1 MGDLLKKYIILTI
14 IMFLI
19 ITKSL
24 INDYQ
29 TKMLI
34 NQNLSTYYLKY
45 QNIDSSYIEIK
56 HTPNKNEVFISI
68 YRLTTF
74 EGTIIKKKNN
84 IIYIK
89 ALDPNNHNIY
99 FKFNLDTKVLTVT
112 KSRWLYLNKGDT
124 FSFNL

>member
-1 MGDLLKKYIILTI
+1 MKKYIILTI

-19 ITKSL
+19 VTKSL
-24 INDYQ
+24 MTDYQ

-56 HTPNKNEVFISI
+56 HTQSENKVFISI

-74 EGTIIKKKNN
+74 EGTITKKKNN

-99 FKFNLDTKVLTVT
+99 FKFNFDTKVLTVT
-112 KSRWLYLNKGDT
+112 KSSWLYLNKGDT

>member
-1 MGDLLKKYIILTI
+1 MKKYIILTI

-19 ITKSL
+19 VTKSL
-24 INDYQ
+24 MNDYQ

-56 HTPNKNEVFISI
+56 HTQSENKVFISI

-74 EGTIIKKKNN
+74 TGTIIKKKNN

-112 KSRWLYLNKGDT
+112 KSSWLYLNKGDT

>member
-1 MGDLLKKYIILTI
+1 MKKYIILTI

-19 ITKSL
+19 VTKSL
-24 INDYQ
+24 MNDYQ

-74 EGTIIKKKNN
+74 TGTIIKKKNN

-99 FKFNLDTKVLTVT
+99 FKFNLDTKVLKVT
-112 KSRWLYLNKGDT
+112 KSSWLYLNKGDT

>member
-1 MGDLLKKYIILTI
+1 MKKYIILTI

-19 ITKSL
+19 VTKSL
-24 INDYQ
+24 MTDYK

-74 EGTIIKKKNN
+74 TGTIIKKKNN

-89 ALDPNNHNIY
+89 ALDPNNNNIY

-112 KSRWLYLNKGDT
+112 KSNWLYLNKGDT

>member
-1 MGDLLKKYIILTI
+1 MKKYIILTI

-24 INDYQ
+24 MTDYQ

-34 NQNLSTYYLKY
+34 NQNLSKYYLKY

-56 HTPNKNEVFISI
+56 HTQSENKVFISI

-112 KSRWLYLNKGDT
+112 KSSWLYLNKGDT
-124 FSFNL
+124 FNFNL

>member
-1 MGDLLKKYIILTI
+1 MKKYIILTI

-24 INDYQ
+24 MTDYQ

-99 FKFNLDTKVLTVT
+99 FKFNLDTKILTVT
-112 KSRWLYLNKGDT
+112 KSSWLYLNKGDT

>member
-1 MGDLLKKYIILTI
+1 MKKYIILTI

-19 ITKSL
+19 VTKSL
-24 INDYQ
+24 MTDYQ

-34 NQNLSTYYLKY
+34 NKNLSTYYLKY

-56 HTPNKNEVFISI
+56 HTQSENKVFISI

-74 EGTIIKKKNN
+74 TGTIIKKKNN

-112 KSRWLYLNKGDT
+112 KSSWLYLNKGDT

>member
-1 MGDLLKKYIILTI
+1 MKKYIILTI

-19 ITKSL
+19 VTKSL
-24 INDYQ
+24 MTDYQ

-56 HTPNKNEVFISI
+56 HTQNENKVFISI

-84 IIYIK
+84 IICIK

-112 KSRWLYLNKGDT
+112 KSSWLYLNKGDT

>member
-1 MGDLLKKYIILTI
+1 MKKYIILTI

-19 ITKSL
+19 VTKSL
-24 INDYQ
+24 MTDYQ

-56 HTPNKNEVFISI
+56 HTQSENKVFISI

-74 EGTIIKKKNN
+74 TGTIIKKKNN

-112 KSRWLYLNKGDT
+112 KSSWLYLNKGDT
-124 FSFNL
+124 FNFNL

>member
-1 MGDLLKKYIILTI
+1 MKKYIILTI

-19 ITKSL
+19 VTKSL
-24 INDYQ
+24 MTDYQ

-56 HTPNKNEVFISI
+56 HSQSENKVFISI

-74 EGTIIKKKNN
+74 TGTIIKKKNK

-112 KSRWLYLNKGDT
+112 KSSWLYLNKGDT